1 MSSRKDNL
9 IEAFDALKLAL
20 LPRKHDKP
28 KPQTQ
33 IQQQANAPRFV
44 GGFNPSYAPPTGS
57 YQEAGPWSSSKPQ
70 VMMPVPDG
78 RMSMTMQH
86 ALDLAS
92 GASPNLLST
101 YSPPSRPHSASIV
114 PNAHSSNSAASR
126 PKPSSS
132 PSRPRASSE
141 PTESPPRENQCEGIT
156 KTGKRCTRQVKDGHP
171 LNITH
176 PDAQVERF
184 CHQHSKEVLSPSGFY
199 ARNGGAWI
207 KFEGLSYVCPVW
219 SAGVFI

>member
-20 LPRKHDKP
+20 LPRKHDDHHKP

-33 IQQQANAPRFV
+33 IQQQQMQTQANAPGFV
-44 GGFNPSYAPPTGS
+44 GGFNPGYAPPIGS
-57 YQEAGPWSSSKPQ
+57 YQGSSSGPQ
-70 VMMPVPDG
+70 VMMPMPVPGG

-101 YSPPSRPHSASIV
+101 YSPPSRPQST
-114 PNAHSSNSAASR
+114 SNSAASR
-126 PKPSSS
+126 PKPSTS
-132 PSRPRASSE
+132 PSRPRASSVP
-141 PTESPPRENQCEGIT
+141 PTPTSPPSENQCEGIT

-171 LNITH
+171 LNISH
-176 PDAQVERF
+176 PDANVERF

-199 ARNGGAWI
+199 ARNGEAWI
-207 KFEGLSYVCPVW
+207 KFEGL
-219 SAGVFI
+219 